1 LSASLNSGLSPAAK
15 QLPEL
20 TEGLQKT
27 LANANKLLL
36 SLDSG
41 YGDNTK
47 FNRDMDRLLAQAND
61 ALRSIRALSDLLAR
75 HPEALING
83 CPEGAPE

>member
-1 LSASLNSGLSPAAK
+1 
-15 QLPEL
+15 
-20 TEGLQKT
+20 

-47 FNRDMDRLLAQAND
+47 FNRDMDRLLAQAMMRF
-61 ALRSIRALSDLLAR
+61 AGSALSAICWR
-75 HPEALING
+75 AIPRR
-83 CPEGAPE
+83 